1 MFIYY
6 IFAAV
11 LLGILIIV
19 HEIGHFLAC
28 RISGVRVE
36 RFSIGFGPRILT
48 RVVGDTEFAISAIP
62 LGGYVKM
69 SGAEH
74 VADPTGAP
82 PDSFVAKRIS
92 LRAFIVAAGPIMN
105 FVWAFIVVV
114 GVLML
119 AGLPTFGEPIVGAVA
134 EGSDAEREG
143 VAVGDR
149 IESVNGVAVE
159 NWADIYSEVGN
170 AQAGLS
176 LVFSDGRS
184 VDFELPTVIDDETAA
199 FEFGLEPYVPP
210 VVGGLQGRSPA
221 AAAGIHKGD
230 RILSIDGVAVGDW
243 FEVGD
248 TIRERPDSDVE
259 IVWERDGTEMRA
271 VLHTDVGEEPNA
283 EGEMVEVGLIG
294 VMRPWATERLG
305 PGEAILG
312 SARFTGS
319 TFSQVCAFFWQLVTL
334 RASTEQLGGPIRV
347 VRMASES
354 ARWGGSYFFTFMAIM
369 SINLCVI
376 NLLPLPIL
384 DGGHLLLLLLEKLR
398 KRTLTERQ
406 LIVWQQIGLAFFGVV
421 MVLLVVR
428 DIMGL
433 W

>member
-6 IFAAV
+6 IFAAI

-28 RISGVRVE
+28 RMAGVRVE
-36 RFSIGFGPRILT
+36 RFSIGFGPRVLT
-48 RVVGDTEFAISAIP
+48 RTVGETEFAISAIP

-69 SGAEH
+69 AGAEH

-92 LRAFIVAAGPIMN
+92 LRAFIVAAGPVMN

-134 EGSDAEREG
+134 EGSHAAGEG
-143 VAVGDR
+143 VVVGDR
-149 IESVNGVAVE
+149 IASVNGVEVQH
-159 NWADIYSEVGN
+159 WADVYAEV
-170 AQAGLS
+170 ASSQTGLS
-176 LVFSDGRS
+176 LGFSDGRS
-184 VDFELPTVIDDETAA
+184 VDFELPAVIDDETAA
-199 FEFGLEPYVPP
+199 FEFGIEPYVPP
-210 VVGGLQGRSPA
+210 VVGGLQGSSPA
-221 AAAGIHKGD
+221 AAAGIRKGD
-230 RILSIDGVAVGDW
+230 RILSIDGVVVGDW
-243 FEVGD
+243 YEVGD
-248 TIRERPDSDVE
+248 TIRARPDSDVE

-271 VLHTDVGEEPNA
+271 VLHTNVGEEPNA
-283 EGEMVEVGLIG
+283 DGEMVDVGLIG
-294 VMRPWATERLG
+294 VMRPWATRRLG
-305 PGEAILG
+305 PGEAIIA

-319 TFSQVCAFFWQLVTL
+319 TFSQVCEFFWQLITF
-334 RASTEQLGGPIRV
+334 RASAEQLGGPIRV

-406 LIVWQQIGLAFFGVV
+406 LVVWQQIGLAFFGVV

-433 W
+433 R

>member
-19 HEIGHFLAC
+19 HEIGHFVAC
-28 RISGVRVE
+28 RIAGVRVE
-36 RFSIGFGPRILT
+36 RFSIGFGPRILQRT
-48 RVVGDTEFAISAIP
+48 VGDTEFAISAIP

-82 PDSFVAKRIS
+82 PDSFVAKPIR
-92 LRAFIVAAGPIMN
+92 LRAFIVAAGPVMN
-105 FVWAFIVVV
+105 LIWAFIVVV
-114 GVLML
+114 GVLMV

-134 EGSDAEREG
+134 EGSHAETEG
-143 VAVGDR
+143 VVVGDR
-149 IESVNGVAVE
+149 IATVNGVEVE
-159 NWADIYSEVGN
+159 TWADVY
-170 AQAGLS
+170 AGMGDAENE
-176 LVFSDGRS
+176 LVLELTDGR
-184 VDFELPTVIDDETAA
+184 VIEFELPTVIDDETVA
-199 FEFGLEPYVPP
+199 FDFGIEPHVPP

-221 AAAGIHKGD
+221 AEAGILTGD
-230 RILSIDGVAVGDW
+230 RLLSIDGVDVNDWYAVGD
-243 FEVGD
+243 V
-248 TIRERPDSDVE
+248 IRARPDRDIEV
-259 IVWERDGTEMRA
+259 VWQRDGREMRA
-271 VLHTDVGEEPNA
+271 VLHTDVGEEPDA
-283 EGEMVEVGLIG
+283 EGEIVEVGMIG
-294 VMRPWATERLG
+294 VMRPWATARLG
-305 PGEAILG
+305 PGEAVIS
-312 SARFTGS
+312 SARFTWS
-319 TFSQVCAFFWQLVTL
+319 TLSQVCEFFWQLVTF
-334 RASTEQLGGPIRV
+334 RASAEQLGGPIRV

-384 DGGHLLLLLLEKLR
+384 DGGHLLLLLLERLR

-406 LIVWQQIGLAFFGVV
+406 LVIWQQIGLAFFGVV
-421 MVLLVVR
+421 MVLLIVR

-433 W
+433 R

>member
-19 HEIGHFLAC
+19 HEIGHFIAC
-28 RISGVRVE
+28 RIAGVRVE
-36 RFSIGFGPRILT
+36 RFSIGFGPRMLT
-48 RVVGDTEFAISAIP
+48 KTVRDTEFAISAIP

-82 PDSFVAKRIS
+82 PDSFVAKRIP
-92 LRAFIVAAGPIMN
+92 LRAFIVAAGPVMN
-105 FVWAFIVVV
+105 FVWAFIVIV

-119 AGLPTFGEPIVGAVA
+119 AGLPTFGDPIVGAVTAGSRA
-134 EGSDAEREG
+134 ESQG
-143 VAVGDR
+143 VMVGDR
-149 IESVNGVAVE
+149 IASVNGVEVE
-159 NWADIYSEVGN
+159 NWAEIYAEVAN
-170 AQAGLS
+170 SPSGL
-176 LVFSDGRS
+176 LLELADGRR
-184 VDFELPTVIDDETAA
+184 VEFELQTIIDDETPA
-199 FEFGLEPYVPP
+199 FEFGIEPHVPP

-221 AAAGIHKGD
+221 AAAGIRKGD
-230 RILSIDGVAVGDW
+230 RILSIDGVAVRDW
-243 FEVGD
+243 FDVGD
-248 TIRERPDSDVE
+248 EIRAHPDSDIE
-259 IVWERDGTEMRA
+259 IVWERGGTEMRA
-271 VLHTDVGEEPNA
+271 ELHTNLGEEPNA
-283 EGEMVEVGLIG
+283 EGEMVDVGLIG
-294 VMRPWATERLG
+294 VMRPWATRRLG
-305 PGEAILG
+305 PVEAIIG
-312 SARFTGS
+312 SARFTIS
-319 TFSQVCAFFWQLVTL
+319 TFSQVCEFFWQLMTL
-334 RASTEQLGGPIRV
+334 RASAEQLGGPIRV

-398 KRTLTERQ
+398 RRTLTERQ

-433 W
+433 V